1 MKRKVVTL
9 GLLVKWQVFKK
20 LWRNAGC
27 MIAILASKAQNLPG
41 LINGEGGWE
50 FTLERLDRA
59 VANTE
64 WCTLFDVVDVYVLAR
79 HCSDHNPLYVVFKNS
94 NDFQWSRRRQFRFE
108 VSWSTHKDHRSLIKQ
123 EWRAKAP
130 VENKWSN
137 VIQKLQSCR
146 KALQKWVR
154 KVANPVDGQI
164 KEKMQALQVLQQRA
178 DSNCVEDEAVLSSDI
193 NAPLEQEEM
202 KWKQRAKENWLQ
214 LGDRNTKFFHASA
227 TQRSNRNTIAQ
238 IKDKDGRLC
247 RTQAEVEGAFIAYF
261 EDPFKAGEALEVDAC
276 IQHVERKVTPGM
288 NQRLLAEFT
297 FEDISSALN
306 QMAPLKAL
314 AQMGFQPAS
323 PSRIVPLCIMR

>member
-1 MKRKVVTL
+1 M
-9 GLLVKWQVFKK
+9 
-20 LWRNAGC
+20 
-27 MIAILASKAQNLPG
+27 ILASKAQNLPG

-50 FTLERLDRA
+50 LTLERLDRA

-214 LGDRNTKFFHASA
+214 LGTETLSSSMPVQLKGAIGIPLLKLRTKMGVCAELKLRLRGLLLHILKICSK
-227 TQRSNRNTIAQ
+227 Q
-238 IKDKDGRLC
+238 GR
-247 RTQAEVEGAFIAYF
+247 
-261 EDPFKAGEALEVDAC
+261 P
-276 IQHVERKVTPGM
+276 
-288 NQRLLAEFT
+288 
-297 FEDISSALN
+297 
-306 QMAPLKAL
+306 
-314 AQMGFQPAS
+314 
-323 PSRIVPLCIMR
+323 